1 MVEVADERRGGT
13 QLGEVRIRVRVRARA
28 RARVRDR
35 ARARA
40 RARGSGR
47 SKGRVW
53 VKEAAPTLAS
63 SSLEGM

>member
-1 MVEVADERRGGT
+1 MVKVADERRGGT

-28 RARVRDR
+28 RARAR
-35 ARARA
+35 ARDRA